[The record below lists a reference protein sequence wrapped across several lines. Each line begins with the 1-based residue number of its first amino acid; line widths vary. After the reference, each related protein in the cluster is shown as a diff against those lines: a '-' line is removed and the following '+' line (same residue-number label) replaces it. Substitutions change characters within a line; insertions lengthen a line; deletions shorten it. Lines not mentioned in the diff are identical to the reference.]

1 MSYQTKRKSLDRL
14 REGAVSMIFE
24 GSQAQLTGAEYQE
37 QPRDANAERQKDFST
52 TAHTVG
58 AFPYS
63 GKCHNENSQ
72 PCLQE
77 DTHNLQPGGY
87 RDLLREKNSLNMP
100 FNEYFAEESGTS
112 SSTARNDNI
121 TNSLSAIQNSLLPER
136 FLHPEKVK
144 LLPSWGP
151 TTR

>member
-1 MSYQTKRKSLDRL
+1 
-14 REGAVSMIFE
+14 MIFE
-24 GSQAQLTGAEYQE
+24 GSQVQLIGAKYQE
-37 QPRDANAERQKDFST
+37 QPQDANAERQKDNNLST

-87 RDLLREKNSLNMP
+87 RDLLRERNGLNMP
-100 FNEYFAEESGTS
+100 CNEYFAEESGTS
-112 SSTARNDNI
+112 SSAARSDNI
-121 TNSLSAIQNSLLPER
+121 RNSMSIIQNSLLPEQ

-144 LLPSWGP
+144 LLPSWAHQKV
-151 TTR
+151 